1 MPIRARD
8 RLSLLPVAPP
18 SLRVCIA
25 STCMNASADRE
36 RGLTLHFVHRWV
48 HAWIHSHFFREEGNL
63 DNLRTVQQQH
73 KTKTRRRTSQAQR

>member
-25 STCMNASADRE
+25 STCMNASAETE
-36 RGLTLHFVHRWV
+36 RCLTLHFVHRCA